1 MPLEILPP
9 LPCPPLPLHHFHVWL
24 FTSRTSVNS
33 KAREHPV
40 SFLKGRLQILVLP
53 ALQLWVLT
61 SSDIP
66 VTLRIHMSW
75 QILCLPLQIGL
86 FLAQQS
92 LSTIPELSGILAL
105 LPIVFLSS
113 CGCWL
118 GPPCNPSNLTS
129 HQRRGQRPECLH
141 NQPTAPGPGGPWVRR
156 RLMSPLCDLCLGFL
170 TLIYGGQVQAQ
181 LPPEFHLLWAKVWR
195 VCCEWRRTPAG
206 RGGKETHPSSEE
218 VRRSV

>member
-1 MPLEILPP
+1 M
-9 LPCPPLPLHHFHVWL
+9 
-24 FTSRTSVNS
+24 
-33 KAREHPV
+33 

-53 ALQLWVLT
+53 PLQLWALT

-129 HQRRGQRPECLH
+129 HQRRGQRPECLR
-141 NQPTAPGPGGPWVRR
+141 NQPTAPGPGGLWVRR

-181 LPPEFHLLWAKVWR
+181 LPQVP
-195 VCCEWRRTPAG
+195 PAV
-206 RGGKETHPSSEE
+206 GKGVE
-218 VRRSV
+218 SVL